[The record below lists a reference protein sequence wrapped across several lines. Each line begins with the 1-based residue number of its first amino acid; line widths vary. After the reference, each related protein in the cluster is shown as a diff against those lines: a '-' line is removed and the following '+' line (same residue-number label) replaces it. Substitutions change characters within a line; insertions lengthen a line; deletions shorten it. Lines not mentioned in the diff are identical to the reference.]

1 MNWIL
6 CFYLG
11 LFCFNLFE
19 ILIVVYKHAI
29 LEKNSYLTHYKLMS
43 FDDDTGYYNKTSYL
57 KRKNSIGSIVKK
69 GLRGYPTFT
78 NKYYFNANRAYV
90 LPKLQC

>member
-1 MNWIL
+1 M
-6 CFYLG
+6 
-11 LFCFNLFE
+11 
-19 ILIVVYKHAI
+19 VHKHAI
-29 LEKNSYLTHYKLMS
+29 LEKNSYLTYFKIMS

-90 LPKLQC
+90 LPKLAMLGYGV

>member
-1 MNWIL
+1 
-6 CFYLG
+6 
-11 LFCFNLFE
+11 
-19 ILIVVYKHAI
+19 
-29 LEKNSYLTHYKLMS
+29 MS

-78 NKYYFNANRAYV
+78 NKYYFNGNRAYV